1 MNKIRNIQAR
11 THAALLSR
19 GHRGTGMLEYALL
32 AAVVVGLAVILISP
46 LRAKFQELVSAI
58 TNFNKDTGATTP

>member
-11 THAALLSR
+11 THAAMLSR
-19 GHRGTGMLEYALL
+19 GTRGTNMLEYALM

-46 LRAKFQELVSAI
+46 LRTKFNELRTAI
-58 TNFNKDTGATTP
+58 LDFNKDSSAS